1 MGRGRGTDSGNGDGD
16 GEGGGVDG
24 YAVEWI
30 YVLSYCT
37 GIYVLSSCTGA
48 CAFSIRFTHFATPTT
63 PTRGNTTAAA
73 ISIDDRILETGYDR
87 WRGFGGRRERDV

>member
-1 MGRGRGTDSGNGDGD
+1 MGRGRGTDSGNGEGD
-16 GEGGGVDG
+16 GGGVDG

-30 YVLSYCT
+30 YVLSP
-37 GIYVLSSCTGA
+37 CTGA
-48 CAFSIRFTHFATPTT
+48 CAFSIRFTHFATPTA